1 MEKKLGFTLIELI
14 IVIVVMVVLSAYA
27 VARWPGNHINL
38 NAQAQQLAN
47 QLRYTQSLAF
57 SQNQRY
63 RLNLTSTS
71 YNITTTGSTAV
82 ADPVTGSNA
91 TNLPSGITMTW
102 SAELPNA
109 LVAFDSKG
117 SPYTDSS
124 ATTLLANDA
133 TIRLTQGSTTRTV
146 LITPQTGRVIV
157 Q

>member
-1 MEKKLGFTLIELI
+1 MEKKSGFTLIELI
-14 IVIVVMVVLSAYA
+14 IVIVIMIVLSAYA

-57 SQNQRY
+57 SQSQRY

-71 YNITTTGSTAV
+71 YSITTTGGTAV
-82 ADPVTGSNA
+82 TDPVTGSNS

-102 SAELPNA
+102 TNLPNS
-109 LVAFDSKG
+109 LVAFDGKG
-117 SPYTDSS
+117 SPYTNST
-124 ATTLLANDA
+124 ATTLLASNA
-133 TIRLTQGSTTRTV
+133 TIRFSQGSTTRTV